1 MVKRAHWRKD
11 RLADAM
17 KMRGIKKNADLARF
31 LKLNPQT
38 THKWLRGDTAK
49 ISAVDAFYVADR
61 LDVGVRWLLGLT
73 DNPVRREVLDP
84 EEQRV
89 LELYDRLR
97 KADKEW
103 AADWISDGHRLLRKI
118 EPAAPPPARVLKT
131 PHKE

>member
-1 MVKRAHWRKD
+1 
-11 RLADAM
+11 
-17 KMRGIKKNADLARF
+17 
-31 LKLNPQT
+31 
-38 THKWLRGDTAK
+38 
-49 ISAVDAFYVADR
+49 
-61 LDVGVRWLLGLT
+61 
-73 DNPVRREVLDP
+73 LDP

-118 EPAAPPPARVLKT
+118 EPAAPPPRVLKT